1 MNPNE
6 RLQKLTRVW
15 KYCNGFTYLTG
26 IHACAKALIDAGVF
40 TKWVEAGGDPALIIK
55 GARAYFMQNILHD
68 WEDKQ
73 ASQILKYIPDA
84 MEPGY
89 SIVLVHQSIIN
100 SVKPLARGDD
110 G

>member
-1 MNPNE
+1 MNPALKARF
-6 RLQKLTRVW
+6 RLFR
-15 KYCNGFTYLTG
+15 
-26 IHACAKALIDAGVF
+26 GVH
-40 TKWVEAGGDPALIIK
+40 LK